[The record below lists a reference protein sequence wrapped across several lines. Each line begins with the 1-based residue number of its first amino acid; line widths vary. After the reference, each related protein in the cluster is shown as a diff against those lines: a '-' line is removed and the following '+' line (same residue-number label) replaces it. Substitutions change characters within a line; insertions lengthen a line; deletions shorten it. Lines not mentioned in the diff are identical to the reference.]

1 MEANRVAEAAE
12 IYRDSGQLD
21 IALVAYKLR
30 AQKSKNLDHMS
41 NIIEFSLAIQ
51 TTIEIEPFDRFDRFF
66 RLIKRPDR
74 QFIFPSDFDPFLKE
88 LLKYHPGLEFLETA
102 PVSIIMNFHI

>member
-1 MEANRVAEAAE
+1 MFL
-12 IYRDSGQLD
+12 Y
-21 IALVAYKLR
+21 
-30 AQKSKNLDHMS
+30 
-41 NIIEFSLAIQ
+41 FW
-51 TTIEIEPFDRFDRFF
+51 TIEIEPFDRFDRFF

-102 PVSIIMNFHI
+102 PVSIYSNIYFFSFPFFNLFFLFF